1 MPTSQNDL
9 NYTFFESG
17 LERWINFKKEDFIGK
32 DALVK
37 EKNNKIRKGFFSLIL
52 ENPLDNEPFGEAVYL
67 SPVYVGEKYAGPV
80 LSSGY
85 GHRTQNSIA
94 MAVLDTDVLKDFN
107 KDISIEVVG
116 RKRKAQLI
124 FEPLYDPKN
133 NKLKM

>member
-1 MPTSQNDL
+1 
-9 NYTFFESG
+9 
-17 LERWINFKKEDFIGK
+17 
-32 DALVK
+32 
-37 EKNNKIRKGFFSLIL
+37 
-52 ENPLDNEPFGEAVYL
+52 
-67 SPVYVGEKYAGPV
+67 
-80 LSSGY
+80 
-85 GHRTQNSIA
+85 